1 MRPLHAR
8 DYAAL
13 KTALRGLVDA
23 VGGVE
28 AASSVL
34 GGYSIGRISEA
45 MSLHHPDRT
54 LRLDLV
60 ADLEQ
65 VAPQALVTAA
75 MARLAGCVLLPL
87 PRRAGSEA
95 EALSGVLRG
104 AGELGGRVADALGDG
119 RISDDERGRLAE
131 QLDAL
136 ARAVAH
142 AQAVLAGPAVPL
154 RGVRR
159 VA

>member
-1 MRPLHAR
+1 MRPLHPR

-13 KTALRGLVDA
+13 KTATRGLVDSL
-23 VGGVE
+23 GGVE
-28 AASSVL
+28 AASTVL
-34 GGYSIGRISEA
+34 SGYSIGRISEA
-45 MSLHHPDRT
+45 MSLHHPDRL

-60 ADLEQ
+60 ADLEA
-65 VAPQALVTAA
+65 VAPQPLVSAT

-87 PRRAGSEA
+87 PKRAGSESD
-95 EALSGVLRG
+95 ALAAVLRG
-104 AGELGGRVADALGDG
+104 AGVVGGRVADALGDG
-119 RISDDERGRLAE
+119 RITDAERGRLAE
-131 QLDAL
+131 DLDAL

-154 RGVRR
+154 RPRA